1 MFVYTMSKKRAFRT
15 ALIILAVFVG
25 IAIGIAS
32 ILTAVNTG
40 AAESRLPIYSVERG
54 DNKIALTFDC
64 AWGNSNT
71 DELLKILSNADVRAT
86 FFVTGEFCDKYPDDV
101 RKFFEAGHEIA
112 NHSDKHP
119 HIKGININDF
129 INDTKECSRKIKM
142 LTGAMPA
149 LYRAPYGEYDNN
161 TISTITGMSMN
172 FIQWSVDS
180 IDWQEPDAATI
191 TKRIL
196 DKTVSGSILL
206 FHNDLANTT
215 EALPGILTSLTQKGF
230 SFAKV
235 SDMIYTGDFS
245 IDHTGK
251 QIKTIKTIVSDTE
264 TYSASLTVNT
274 ALETL
279 RSGLSL
285 DELSALKDGM
295 TPQSIA
301 KISEL
306 LTSEQIEAVS
316 GLSAEEYKSAWN
328 NLMAAKER
336 DAIDAVAEDTGEGTI
351 GEPASE
357 ENETAEN
364 TENVENTE
372 NTEYIEPMKD
382 GGNETLYDEV
392 EYEEEATGESEE
404 TEEAEYEENGAG
416 VDMSPYLNESQIN
429 GLEGLYEQYAEQ
441 IQENATVKGEAENIK
456 K

>member
-1 MFVYTMSKKRAFRT
+1 MSKKRAFRT

-25 IAIGIAS
+25 IAIGVAS

-71 DELLKILSNADVRAT
+71 DELLKILADADASAT

-101 RKFFEAGHEIA
+101 RKFHEAGHEIA
-112 NHSDKHP
+112 NHSDMHP
-119 HIKGININDF
+119 HIKGININEF

-142 LTGAMPA
+142 LTGTAPA

-161 TISTITGMSMN
+161 TISTVTGMNMS
-172 FIQWSVDS
+172 FIQWSADS
-180 IDWQEPDAATI
+180 IDWQDPDAATI

-215 EALPGILTSLTQKGF
+215 EALPGILTSLKQKGF
-230 SFAKV
+230 TFAKV

-251 QIKTIKTIVSDTE
+251 QIQTIRTIVSETE
-264 TYSASLTVNT
+264 TYSSSLTVNS

-285 DELSALKDGM
+285 DEISALKDGM
-295 TPQSIA
+295 TTQSVL

-306 LTSEQIEAVS
+306 LTAEQIEAIS
-316 GLSAEEYKSAWN
+316 KLSADEYKSAWN
-328 NLMAAKER
+328 NLFAAKER
-336 DAIDAVAEDTGEGTI
+336 DAVDVI
-351 GEPASE
+351 
-357 ENETAEN
+357 AEN
-364 TENVENTE
+364 TEEDTAGENTPE
-372 NTEYIEPMKD
+372 NTDNLENIEPMKD
-382 GGNETLYDEV
+382 GGDDTLLDEI
-392 EYEEEATGESEE
+392 EYEEEAE
-404 TEEAEYEENGAG
+404 EEAETEYEENGTGA
-416 VDMSPYLNESQIN
+416 DISPYLNESPIE
-429 GLEGLYEQYAEQ
+429 GMEGLYEQYADRL
-441 IQENATVKGEAENIK
+441 QENITAKGEAENIK